1 MKKGVLCPFA
11 PLKKGVLCPFADP
24 RHAARASLLAPCAM
38 GDNCKPTSA
47 ETMLQLLGIWLVNGC
62 LANKGERSALR
73 ASMFHTAQIRA
84 RNKAHDKNNFAS

>member
-1 MKKGVLCPFA
+1 MVFA

-47 ETMLQLLGIWLVNGC
+47 ETMLQLLGVWLVNGW
-62 LANKGERSALR
+62 LANKGGRSS
-73 ASMFHTAQIRA
+73 ASRVSVYSIQEV
-84 RNKAHDKNNFAS
+84 